1 MRLPITMQALEP
13 SMEQARRR
21 VARRGTA
28 GVRELMLLGLALL
41 LLGIG
46 VALGTDD
53 YRAGF
58 HGLQALTHAFLPD
71 RAWAVLT
78 RLGDERMLFVLS
90 LLFVRHRPEIFWA
103 MLVAALIGTIYSHGL
118 KLYLDVLR
126 PPAVL
131 SSDEFRLIGPALKR
145 NSFPSGHTLS
155 AFLFAGVLFA
165 FSTSVAQ
172 RLALL
177 SAATMVGLS
186 RVAIGV
192 HWPQDII
199 AGAFSGLLLA
209 AVGVW
214 ITYYWQAG
222 LRPRVHLWLLL
233 LPAAAMLLLLAD
245 DNGNPSA
252 PLFVYTV
259 VVLGLAKVIH
269 DYRDIFATR

>member
-1 MRLPITMQALEP
+1 MHALQQ
-13 SMEQARRR
+13 SMEQASQR
-21 VARRGTA
+21 VAQRGTA
-28 GVRELMLLGLALL
+28 GVRELMVLGFAVL
-41 LLGIG
+41 LLGIV
-46 VALGTDD
+46 VALWTND
-53 YRAGF
+53 YQAGF
-58 HGLQALTHAFLPD
+58 HRLQGLTHAFLPD
-71 RAWAVLT
+71 AAWAVVT

-103 MLVAALIGTIYSHGL
+103 MLVAAFIGTLYSHGL

-131 SSDEFRLIGPALKR
+131 SSDEFRLIGPALRR

-165 FSTSVAQ
+165 FSTSVTQ
-172 RLALL
+172 RSALVFV
-177 SAATMVGLS
+177 ATFVGLS
-186 RVAIGV
+186 RVAVGV

-209 AVGVW
+209 AAGVW

-233 LPAAAMLLLLAD
+233 LPFVAMLLLLAD
-245 DNGNPSA
+245 DNGNPTA

-259 VVLGLAKVIH
+259 VTIALAKGIH
-269 DYRDIFATR
+269 DYRDIFAT